1 MSDDINDDMQDG
13 AHLRRMNQRGADLR
27 GRADAAGAGAAK
39 AGPAAR
45 AEPSREPVGRDDDG
59 VTRRS
64 RNQRDTGMFHVP
76 AQSKK
81 PNWDYQW
88 IATKVVNEPVD
99 ASVLAGYRDQGW
111 RPVTG
116 VDHPDLMLPGA
127 AAADPIQRH
136 GQMLVTRPMRLTIE
150 ARQEDYD
157 FAERQ
162 KFDRMRAASGGD
174 LGDGALSR
182 VPGIKPQTLQV
193 EIEGEVGIQQR

>member
-1 MSDDINDDMQDG
+1 MSDDIHDDG
-13 AHLRRMNQRGADLR
+13 ANLRRMNQRGADLR
-27 GRADAAGAGAAK
+27 VRADAATAGVAK
-39 AGPAAR
+39 AGPAGR
-45 AEPSREPVGRDDDG
+45 AEPSREPSGRDDDGAGG

-76 AQSKK
+76 DHVKRQG
-81 PNWDYQW
+81 WDYQW

-99 ASVLAGYRDQGW
+99 GSVLASYRDQGW

-116 VDHPDLMLPGA
+116 ADHPELALPGA
-127 AAADPIQRH
+127 SPSDPIQRH

-162 KFDRMRAASGGD
+162 KFDRLRAASGGD
-174 LGDGALSR
+174 LGDGALAR
-182 VPGIKPQTLQV
+182 VPGIRATPLQV
-193 EIEGEVGIQQR
+193 EIEGEVGVQQR